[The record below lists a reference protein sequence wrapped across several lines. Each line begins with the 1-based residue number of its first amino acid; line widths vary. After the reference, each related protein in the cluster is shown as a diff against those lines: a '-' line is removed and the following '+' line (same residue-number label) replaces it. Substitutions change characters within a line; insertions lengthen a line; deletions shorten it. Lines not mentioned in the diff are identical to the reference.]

1 MGYLETY
8 RNKLRA
14 EASPGQLSENI
25 FQLLILNAGNIA
37 TDVRRR
43 WLIGESINEGIIGR
57 YASTEYSMYKASLNP
72 LGKGNV
78 DLTLTGALG
87 ESINVK
93 RLSANKY
100 EIFSTDEKYQSIGR
114 KYGFEEFGLTDQQQG
129 IMFEELYQFA
139 LQTVMNQVWRA

>member
-8 RNKLRA
+8 RNKLRS
-14 EASPGQLSENI
+14 ETSPGQLSENI

-43 WLIGESINEGIIGR
+43 WLIGESINGGIIGHYSR
-57 YASTEYSMYKASLNP
+57 PEYAMYKASLNP
-72 LGKGNV
+72 LAKGNV

-87 ESINVK
+87 ESINIK

-100 EIFSTDEKYQSIGR
+100 EIFSTDEKYQKIGR
-114 KYGFEEFGLTDQQQG
+114 KYGFEEFGLTDEQQG

-139 LQTVMNQVWRA
+139 LQTAMNQVWRA